1 MHFKL
6 IIALVEDDKTDA
18 VMKVARETGA
28 TGSTIINQARGE
40 GSRVTRTFLGSRC
53 RASAMYCFSSWRSTW
68 RAISWNGSP
77 RWVNSRINPAPASHF
92 RWMWRMRSG
101 YPARYVNC
109 AIPWRKSYE

>member
-40 GSRVTRTFLGSRC
+40 GSRVTRTFFGLSLQSQRDVLLFVVEEHLARQILERIAEVGEFEDEPGTGIAFQVDVEDAVGISRQV
-53 RASAMYCFSSWRSTW
+53 RELRHT
-68 RAISWNGSP
+68 
-77 RWVNSRINPAPASHF
+77 VEE
-92 RWMWRMRSG
+92 
-101 YPARYVNC
+101 
-109 AIPWRKSYE
+109 KL